1 MFQTATITTSHKQ
14 TSNLDDLPHSPSP
27 EVSEKYMFIDTRKVI
42 DDMRDLGFEV
52 ADFARPKTR
61 TASGRYG
68 LHQVDFR
75 RPQDMNLNGAEAPR
89 ILFVNSYDGSKRAT
103 FIAGLI
109 RFACSNGLVI
119 GDILETHKFLHLGN
133 YADELMAALKELGKS
148 SHQAFD
154 RIETYRK
161 TPMDVD
167 AAYEFAQKAAELRW
181 EDEKIRPDVDPRNLL
196 QVRRNG
202 DLGTDLWTKFNVV
215 QENLIKGG
223 VPLVNKK
230 GQARLAPPV
239 QNIERS
245 NNLNRQLWNLADSYA
260 EPMKVEG

>member
-1 MFQTATITTSHKQ
+1 MFQTATITTSYKQ
-14 TSNLDDLPHSPSP
+14 TSNIDDLPASPSP

-52 ADFARPKTR
+52 YDFARPKTR
-61 TASGRYG
+61 TASGLYG

-75 RPQDMNLNGAEAPR
+75 RPKDMKTNDAEAPR

-133 YADELMAALKELGKS
+133 YADELMAAIKGLGAE
-148 SHQAFD
+148 SHKAFD
-154 RIETYRK
+154 RIETYRQ

-167 AAYEFAQKAAELRW
+167 AAYEFAEKAAELRW
-181 EDEKIRPDVDPRNLL
+181 EDELIRPEIDPRNLL
-196 QVRRNG
+196 QVRRNE
-202 DLGTDLWTKFNVV
+202 DLANDLWTKFNVV
-215 QENLIKGG
+215 QENLLKGG

-230 GQARLAPPV
+230 GQARIAPPV

-245 NNLNRQLWNLADSYA
+245 NKLNCALWNLADSYA
-260 EPMKVEG
+260 EPMKVEA